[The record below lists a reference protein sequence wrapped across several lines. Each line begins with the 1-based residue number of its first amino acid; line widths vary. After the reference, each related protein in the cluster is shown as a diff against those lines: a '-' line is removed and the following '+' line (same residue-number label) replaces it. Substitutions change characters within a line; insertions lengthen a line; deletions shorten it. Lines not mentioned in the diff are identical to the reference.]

1 MNIVFYFLLS
11 SFIICSEY
19 SDRYYKSM
27 DKGIEMFDS
36 SETEVDF
43 LKVSN
48 YFYRISQVIK
58 TDWLSSYYY
67 AYANTSLSMMQ
78 EDSDLKEE
86 YLDKALNILAPF
98 DTLKTASLDSIAM
111 SEIYTLR
118 AMIYVGKIFINPM
131 INGMKYGPLSE
142 QNIEKAKKLNVTNP
156 RPYYLSGQSK
166 FYTPSAFGG
175 GVDKAL
181 PILKDALDYYDNF
194 KPKKYWPNWGYDDCK
209 FLYNQ
214 ALEKIENQ
222 N

>member
-78 EDSDLKEE
+78 EDNDLKEE

-209 FLYNQ
+209 YLYNQ

>member
-11 SFIICSEY
+11 SFVICSEY

-36 SETEVDF
+36 SKTEVDF

-78 EDSDLKEE
+78 EDNDLKEE

>member
-36 SETEVDF
+36 SKTEVDF

-78 EDSDLKEE
+78 EDNDLKEE

-142 QNIEKAKKLNVTNP
+142 QNIEKAKKLNLTNP

-209 FLYNQ
+209 YLYNQ